1 MSHRMRAKMMGRQDW
16 RKVVFKGFNGSK
28 RNIWKYKYDIIIHP
42 AHAEVMVRNDVP
54 VVGGSLSLVQAA

>member
-1 MSHRMRAKMMGRQDW
+1 MRAKMMGRQDW